1 RMLVNVFIDFV
12 VGLVPWIG
20 DILDV
25 FYKSNQYN
33 LTILTNWLLENRLVD
48 VHRYNREH
56 PLNNGTEPNG
66 RTPPY
71 NTRARGAGFGTGSS
85 RY

>member
-1 RMLVNVFIDFV
+1 MLRMLVNVLIDFV

-56 PLNNGTEPNG
+56 PLASGAEPEA
-66 RTPPY
+66 RPRSKA
-71 NTRARGAGFGTGSS
+71 RAGAGINSGSS